1 METIESKK
9 ERSEIICSVLT
20 MPVRLWLFVLI
31 VVLLFFCLCMVVFA
45 SEPAPRDCSI
55 EENRLL
61 VELNLSREQC
71 ERIRQLNDEFRND
84 SASLRSKIIEKRIM
98 LHNFHDDPKAHP
110 QAIQSNEHKLN
121 LLEREF
127 ARKLRQTESRQKRY
141 LTPDQRKDIFYGFSS
156 RGYGMRKRYQTIV
169 VL

>member
-9 ERSEIICSVLT
+9 ERSEIICSILA
-20 MPVRLWLFVLI
+20 MPVRQWLFILI
-31 VVLLFFCLCMVVFA
+31 VVLLFFCFCMVVFDG
-45 SEPAPRDCSI
+45 EPVPRGCSI

-71 ERIRQLNDEFRND
+71 ECIRYLNDEFRKD
-84 SASLRSKIIEKRIM
+84 PTSLRSKIIKKQIM
-98 LHNFHDDPKAHP
+98 LHDFHYDPKAHP

-121 LLEREF
+121 LLEGEF

-141 LTPDQRKDIFYGFSS
+141 LTLMDFHPEV
-156 RGYGMRKRYQTIV
+156 ME
-169 VL
+169 